1 MNRRWLPAFAVAALL
16 PALHASDGGCKQD
29 TSVLEGMPLTEVNVL
44 QVTVDPGTAVS
55 FKNGGASGTELLALT
70 APPAVGATYVDIPSD
85 GIWFTQDPYVTITTV
100 TNVTF
105 FYG

>member
-1 MNRRWLPAFAVAALL
+1 MTDVKAKNLTSTAAAAVGSCRIRGVYFVH
-16 PALHASDGGCKQD
+16 PVGG
-29 TSVLEGMPLTEVNVL
+29 
-44 QVTVDPGTAVS
+44 GTVS
-55 FKNGGASGTELLALT
+55 FKDGGSGGTERLALT

-85 GIWFTQDPYVTITTV
+85 GIWFLADPYVTITTV